1 MTDKIINLG
10 KIMDNQ
16 DAEKIISFLLTEQK
30 NCIEKTGEAS
40 RIAYSESANNL
51 LPLLLW
57 GSGIHSCIFPSNCD
71 FIPDGFCYISAG
83 IHRVLSYKLNEGET
97 VETALD
103 MFKTLEEE
111 YPDFPVF
118 TSAGLNNCSFNEK
131 DNDTEIFI
139 SDKNIKLSLIKKC
152 EDGSGDTIVRVFE
165 KSNEDAQNE
174 IHGFI
179 TSESLDCGFWF
190 DIRKNEVKTFRIGG
204 EVVREVNFIEGLI
217 PFDTMID

>member
-1 MTDKIINLG
+1 MTDKIINVG
-10 KIMDNQ
+10 KIMDNK

-30 NCIEKTGEAS
+30 NYIEKNGEAS

-57 GSGIHSCIFPSNCD
+57 GAGIHTCIFPAECD
-71 FIPDGFCYISAG
+71 FIPDGFCYISSG
-83 IHRVLSYKLNEGET
+83 IHRALSYKLKDGEDA
-97 VETALD
+97 ETALD
-103 MFKTLEEE
+103 MFKTLENE
-111 YPDFPVF
+111 YPDYPVF
-118 TSAGLNNCSFNEK
+118 TSEGLNQCTFTEK

-139 SDKNIKLSLIKKC
+139 SEKNIKLSLIKKC
-152 EDGSGDTIVRVFE
+152 EDASGDTIVRVFE
-165 KSNEDAQNE
+165 KSDDDAKNETHA
-174 IHGFI
+174 FI

-204 EVVREVNFIEGLI
+204 EIVREVNFIEGII